1 MGFFLNFFI
10 FFFHKRKRFK
20 RLSLVYN
27 KWLLWKKFHCLEIS
41 DESIFI
47 NLKVLIYNYLT
58 FDAVSAYVHSIL
70 RHKCLCLAIFLK
82 ILRHLFLRFNL
93 IARIL
98 RHLILRFHPKFAN
111 IYVANIYIANIYVAF
126 FYTRINLW
134 P

>member
-1 MGFFLNFFI
+1 MIPQN
-10 FFFHKRKRFK
+10 
-20 RLSLVYN
+20 S
-27 KWLLWKKFHCLEIS
+27 HCLEIS

-47 NLKVLIYNYLT
+47 NSKFLIYIYLN
-58 FDAVSAYVHSIL
+58 FEAVSAYVHWIL

-82 ILRHLFLRFNL
+82 ILRHLFLLFNL

-98 RHLILRFHPKFAN
+98 RHLILRFQHKFAN
-111 IYVANIYIANIYVAF
+111 IYVANIYVANSYVAF